1 MSLQVNESEN
11 TVSDVSNLT
20 GMPENRIINV
30 TINKLPART
39 WNRLKM
45 NEAVVQNVEVPVAK
59 TY

>member
-30 TINKLPART
+30 TINKFLPEPGT
-39 WNRLKM
+39 
-45 NEAVVQNVEVPVAK
+45 V
-59 TY
+59 